1 MLKVRTGSANSGRR
15 RLSANSLK
23 LVDVFGEVV
32 YHELG
37 VLDDDVSNESVG
49 RRPYLQLLLRLSQPN
64 TTNLGCH
71 LS

>member
-1 MLKVRTGSANSGRR
+1 
-15 RLSANSLK
+15 LSANSLK